1 MQFDYNVPGIYKQDL
16 VIAPEAQLPTGLPG
30 FVGFADARKGS
41 GVVPNSPV
49 ALHRKNDFDT
59 AFVNRPDSYLAD
71 AVEGFFSNG
80 GSQCYVVCADTSAA
94 NRAASLLAALESL
107 APLDDL
113 DLIAIP
119 DAMSLNIVVST
130 AKVNATATSMPD
142 TANIIEVQRQ
152 LLKHCQLH
160 GNRFAILDSIR
171 GSSIALIMDQ
181 RNSITGDVTEPVSG
195 ALYYPWLMTEK
206 GRFVPPCGHVAGIY
220 SRSDKRTGV
229 HKAPANEE
237 IVGGLDLE
245 VKIDNSIQDQLNPVG
260 INCLRSFPGRGLRV
274 WGARTLSRDAQWRY
288 INVRRLFITLHR
300 WVDRNMAWANFE
312 PNTPE
317 LWIRIQR
324 ELTLY
329 LTTLWQAGAIN
340 GATTD
345 EAFYIKCD
353 AETNPQEVREAGQA
367 VTEVGLAPLSPAE
380 FIVIRII
387 QRVGTTQTS

>member
-1 MQFDYNVPGIYKQDL
+1 MQFDYHVPGIYKQDI
-16 VIAPEAQLPTGLPG
+16 VITPETQLPTGLPG
-30 FVGFADARKGS
+30 FVGFAEARKGT
-41 GVVPNSPV
+41 GIVPNTPV
-49 ALHRKNDFDT
+49 ALHRKDDFNT
-59 AFVNRPDSYLAD
+59 AFINGPSSYLAD
-71 AVEGFFSNG
+71 AVAGFFSNG
-80 GSQCYVVCADTSAA
+80 GSRCYVVCADTGAPDRVAA
-94 NRAASLLAALESL
+94 LLAALEAL

-113 DLIAIP
+113 DLVAIP
-119 DAMSLNIVVST
+119 DAMSLNIEITNSMHNTVTSST
-130 AKVNATATSMPD
+130 PD
-142 TANIIEVQRQ
+142 TASILEVQRQ
-152 LLKHCQLH
+152 LLKHCQTH
-160 GNRFAILDSIR
+160 GNRFAILDPIR
-171 GSSIALIMDQ
+171 GSSVALIMDQ

-220 SRSDKRTGV
+220 ARSDKRTGV

-237 IVGGLDLE
+237 IEGGLDLE

-260 INCLRSFPGRGLRV
+260 INCLRSFPGRGIRV
-274 WGARTLSRDAQWRY
+274 WGARTLSRDPQWRY

-300 WVDRNMAWANFE
+300 WVDHNMAWANFE

-324 ELTLY
+324 ELSLY
-329 LTTLWQAGAIN
+329 LTGLWQAGALS
-340 GATTD
+340 GATTE

-353 AETNPQEVREAGQA
+353 AETNPQDIREAGET

-387 QRVGTTQTS
+387 QRVGTTRTS

>member
-1 MQFDYNVPGIYKQDL
+1 MQFDYNVPGIYKQEL

-49 ALHRKNDFDT
+49 ALHRKDDFDT
-59 AFVNRPDSYLAD
+59 AFVNRSGSYLAD
-71 AVEGFFSNG
+71 AVAGFFGNG
-80 GSQCYVVCADTSAA
+80 GSQCYVVCADTTAA

-113 DLIAIP
+113 DLVAIP
-119 DAMSLNIVVST
+119 DAMALNIEVTKGMRDPIASST
-130 AKVNATATSMPD
+130 PD
-142 TANIIEVQRQ
+142 TESILEVQRQ
-152 LLKHCQLH
+152 LLKHCQEH

-181 RNSITGDVTEPVSG
+181 RNSVTGDVTEPVSG

-206 GRFVPPCGHVAGIY
+206 GRFVPPCGHIAGIY

-329 LTTLWQAGAIN
+329 LTGLWQAGAIN

-345 EAFYIKCD
+345 EAFYVKCD
-353 AETNPQEVREAGQA
+353 AETNPQEAREVGQT

>member
-1 MQFDYNVPGIYKQDL
+1 MQFDYNVPGIYRQEL

-41 GVVPNSPV
+41 GIVPNSPV
-49 ALHRKNDFDT
+49 ALRRKDDFDT
-59 AFVNRPDSYLAD
+59 AFVNRSGSYLAD
-71 AVEGFFSNG
+71 AVAGFFSNG
-80 GSQCYVVCADTSAA
+80 GSQCYVVCADTTAA

-113 DLIAIP
+113 DLVAIP
-119 DAMSLNIVVST
+119 DAMALNIEVTKGMRDPIASST
-130 AKVNATATSMPD
+130 PD
-142 TANIIEVQRQ
+142 TASIIEVQRQ
-152 LLKHCQLH
+152 LLKHCQEH

-181 RNSITGDVTEPVSG
+181 RNSVTGDVTEPISG

-206 GRFVPPCGHVAGIY
+206 GRFVPPCGHIAGIY

-245 VKIDNSIQDQLNPVG
+245 VKIDNSVQDQLNPVG

-274 WGARTLSRDAQWRY
+274 WGARTLSRDSQWRY

-300 WVDRNMAWANFE
+300 WIDRNMAWANFE

-329 LTTLWQAGAIN
+329 LTGLWQAGAIN

-345 EAFYIKCD
+345 EAFYVKCD
-353 AETNPQEVREAGQA
+353 AETNPQEVREVGQT

>member
-1 MQFDYNVPGIYKQDL
+1 MQFDYNVPGIYKQDI
-16 VIAPEAQLPTGLPG
+16 VIAPETQLPTGLPG
-30 FVGFADARKGS
+30 FVGFAQPRKKTGI
-41 GVVPNSPV
+41 VLNTPV
-49 ALHRKNDFDT
+49 ALHRKDDFDT
-59 AFVNRPDSYLAD
+59 AFINLPWSYLGD
-71 AVEGFFSNG
+71 AVAGFFSNG
-80 GSQCYVVCADTSAA
+80 GSRCYVVCADAGA
-94 NRAASLLAALESL
+94 PDRAASLLSALEAL
-107 APLDDL
+107 APLEDL
-113 DLIAIP
+113 DLLAIP
-119 DAMSLNIVVST
+119 DAMSLGIEVTNVTSSALTTST
-130 AKVNATATSMPD
+130 PD
-142 TANIIEVQRQ
+142 TASILEVQRQ

-160 GNRFAILDSIR
+160 GNRFAILDPMR

-245 VKIDNSIQDQLNPVG
+245 VKIDNSIQDQLNPAG
-260 INCLRSFPGRGLRV
+260 INCLRSFPGRGIRV
-274 WGARTLSRDAQWRY
+274 WGARTLSRDPQWRY

-300 WVDRNMAWANFE
+300 WVNHNMAWANFE

-317 LWIRIQR
+317 LWVRIQR
-324 ELTLY
+324 ELGLY
-329 LTTLWQAGAIN
+329 LTSLWQAGAIS
-340 GATTD
+340 GATTE

-353 AETNPQEVREAGQA
+353 AETNPQEVREAGQT

-380 FIVIRII
+380 FIVIRIV